1 MTDDSTPARPEEETE
16 PAQPEEDVN
25 PPAAEP
31 GPAPAAE
38 DAEPAR
44 AEPAQPEEAAAA
56 PEPPAAEAQPAAD
69 PAAERDEFRDLLL
82 RKQAEFDNYKKRV
95 ERDRARANRQAE
107 RTLIAAL
114 LPLLDDFER
123 ALGTAAEGSGG
134 DAWRAGMELI
144 QRELLEI
151 LRKRGVTR
159 IDTAG
164 ARFDPNLH
172 EAVAYQASEGRG
184 DGEVID
190 EVRGG
195 YLFGEELLR
204 AAMVRVARA

>member
-1 MTDDSTPARPEEETE
+1 MTDHSNPARPEEDAE

-31 GPAPAAE
+31 EAAPATE
-38 DAEPAR
+38 DTEPV
-44 AEPAQPEEAAAA
+44 QPEEAAEA
-56 PEPPAAEAQPAAD
+56 EPAAAEAEPAAD

-107 RTLIAAL
+107 RTLIVAL

-123 ALGTAAEGSGG
+123 ALGAAAEGSGG
-134 DAWRAGMELI
+134 EAWRAGMELI
-144 QRELLEI
+144 HRELLEI
-151 LRKRGVTR
+151 LRKRGVTP

-172 EAVAYQASEGRG
+172 EAVAYQTCEGRG

-190 EVRGG
+190 ELRRG
-195 YLFGEELLR
+195 YRFGDELLR
-204 AAMVRVARA
+204 AAMVRVAKA

>member
-1 MTDDSTPARPEEETE
+1 M
-16 PAQPEEDVN
+16 N

-31 GPAPAAE
+31 AAAPAAE
-38 DAEPAR
+38 DAGAAR
-44 AEPAQPEEAAAA
+44 PEEAAGAEPAA
-56 PEPPAAEAQPAAD
+56 AEPEPPAAEPEPAAD

-107 RTLIAAL
+107 RTLIVAL

-123 ALGTAAEGSGG
+123 ALGAAAEGSGG

-144 QRELLEI
+144 HRELLEI

-172 EAVAYQASEGRG
+172 EAVAYQAAEGRG

-195 YLFGEELLR
+195 YRFGEELLR